1 MKTACSVPLVSF
13 RTRTSH
19 PSRPTIRPMAP
30 YPPSAYTLGAGPV
43 LAPKDMDLVAL
54 EASARG
60 ALGEMAYAYYS
71 GGAEE
76 GRLLT
81 ENTSA
86 WQRYHLVPKVLVDV
100 SEISTTTTVLGEEVM
115 VPVIIA
121 PTAVQRLASLEGELA
136 TARAAALSGT
146 VMTLSS
152 LSSTPL
158 QDVASAGQGAPQ
170 WMQIYI
176 LKDRARTKAMV
187 EQVAESG
194 YKALVLTV
202 DAPVSGLR
210 SHEIRGGV
218 HLPDD
223 LELPNLANASAARAQ
238 RDGFMAVVSQE
249 FDPSI
254 TFDDVS
260 WLAGLTDLPVL
271 VKGVARGSDAMSS
284 LSAGASGIVVSNHGG
299 RQLDDAPAT
308 ATVLPSVVEAV
319 AGRAEVFVDGGV
331 RRPSD
336 VMKALSLGANAVLIG
351 RPVLWALAAGGQD
364 GVTGLLEW
372 FTHELRRTM
381 ALCGV
386 RSIDEIDASFTQ
398 RVPTST

>member
-76 GRLLT
+76 GRLLA

-202 DAPVSGLR
+202 DAPVSGL
-210 SHEIRGGV
+210 
-218 HLPDD
+218 
-223 LELPNLANASAARAQ
+223 
-238 RDGFMAVVSQE
+238 
-249 FDPSI
+249 
-254 TFDDVS
+254 
-260 WLAGLTDLPVL
+260 TDLPVL
-271 VKGVARGSDAMSS
+271 VKGVARGSDAVSS